1 MSENA
6 QTILVL
12 TQGFV
17 FVGELDESEAGF
29 FVLRRA
35 KNIRVWGTSEG
46 LGELAVKGPTEK
58 TVADPCGTVRA
69 PLHAVVFTLPCIGR
83 AL

>member
-1 MSENA
+1 MTA

-29 FVLRRA
+29 MVLHKA
-35 KNIRVWGTSEG
+35 KNVRVWGTTEG
-46 LGELAVKGPTEK
+46 LGQLAVEGPTK
-58 TVADPCGTVRA
+58 DTKADPCGTVRA
-69 PLHAVVFTLPCIGR
+69 PLHAVVFALPCIGKP
-83 AL
+83 L